1 MIILRLLTVLALV
14 MTASCQTVDI
24 ADPCWAHVSESAAGS
39 FAEHLEIEIEA
50 FQSLVEESL
59 VFRSEMLKTAREL
72 QAKPDRPLTGRQL
85 EVLSR
90 GSADYL
96 SVRHHLYAVAERYE
110 CLVDAD
116 AFDTALSIDKRSKI
130 KATMLSLAAALT
142 LYDNYL
148 LAIIVY
154 EEDERLRRLINDPDS
169 GFGVEARQ
177 LDDVTTSANSVAKRN
192 RIRRGIKLF
201 ERLVSES
208 GYGGVDAQAGY
219 LRTLILQSPSY
230 NFTKKIQIGEIASR
244 KYRFLERV
252 SSDFVSEMTNGSVN
266 LVSEMFGNTVGLYED
281 RKGKLHDDKRV
292 AREIRSILQPGDILL
307 EKTPFRLT
315 DRFIPGHFGHVAIW
329 IGDKEALQGYGLWNH
344 HAVLKHQE
352 RILAGAGH
360 NIVEALR
367 PGVQLS
373 TLEEFMNVDDVA
385 VLRPIALDRKG
396 MKEALLLALRQ
407 VGKEYD
413 FNFDVN
419 TTEKIVCSELAYVSY
434 PTIDWPTEQ
443 TIGRHTISPDQVAKQ
458 ALDES
463 PLKLITFYHDGRKVR
478 VDAQLALYK
487 RLMEEEEE
495 EE

>member
-1 MIILRLLTVLALV
+1 
-14 MTASCQTVDI
+14 
-24 ADPCWAHVSESAAGS
+24 
-39 FAEHLEIEIEA
+39 
-50 FQSLVEESL
+50 
-59 VFRSEMLKTAREL
+59 
-72 QAKPDRPLTGRQL
+72 
-85 EVLSR
+85 
-90 GSADYL
+90 
-96 SVRHHLYAVAERYE
+96 
-110 CLVDAD
+110 
-116 AFDTALSIDKRSKI
+116 
-130 KATMLSLAAALT
+130 
-142 LYDNYL
+142 
-148 LAIIVY
+148 VY

-252 SSDFVSEMTNGSVN
+252 GSDFVSEMTNGSVN

-329 IGDKEALQGYGLWNH
+329 IGDKEALQEYGLWNH
-344 HAVLKHQE
+344 HAVRKHRE

-495 EE
+495 E